1 MERKTH
7 TMLTQLPPAS
17 RPPVI
22 VRSSILSKAMR
33 QLLLLA
39 TTVVL
44 VLSLIAF
51 VMVRSLV
58 LHRMLAETSS
68 VAAATEELME
78 ARISMARLHASL
90 LAAHPI
96 IRAAVAGQT
105 EEFAAFAGT
114 VRDQHASMRGFTVL
128 DADGG
133 TQASWGDAAA
143 VRDGAKP
150 SLTLVTGD
158 GCEAYDIVI
167 PKIGRASCRERV

>member
-1 MERKTH
+1 MEEAALHRAASFGGKPLSRAYSLKYSEISYRSQYQKNRFFGIMERKTH

-68 VAAATEELME
+68 VAAATEGL
-78 ARISMARLHASL
+78 R
-90 LAAHPI
+90 
-96 IRAAVAGQT
+96 
-105 EEFAAFAGT
+105 
-114 VRDQHASMRGFTVL
+114 
-128 DADGG
+128 
-133 TQASWGDAAA
+133 
-143 VRDGAKP
+143 
-150 SLTLVTGD
+150 
-158 GCEAYDIVI
+158 
-167 PKIGRASCRERV
+167 